1 MSEFKAAESESVSV
15 PQESLPPEPKRFSRR
30 SVLRMHEPVASG
42 QPLTGAVSFVAP
54 SFEPFGAIGRLSAIG
69 DTNGSTLVQLES
81 EVNKL
86 KQALRDYG
94 VLSL

>member
-1 MSEFKAAESESVSV
+1 MDSHRKRQPAAED
-15 PQESLPPEPKRFSRR
+15 RR
-30 SVLRMHEPVASG
+30 HFRYEPVASG
-42 QPLTGAVSFVAP
+42 QPVNGEVSFVAP

-69 DTNGSTLVQLES
+69 DTNGSTLAQLES